1 LKKSPHVGRGHPVDD
16 PVPKNK
22 RKGFGFFAEQLHIL
36 RSQMMAVAAAAA
48 VIEDDAVRRMKV
60 PMSRIDVSVCTCLDI
75 SEKLDTEDIL

>member
-1 LKKSPHVGRGHPVDD
+1 
-16 PVPKNK
+16 
-22 RKGFGFFAEQLHIL
+22 LHIL

-75 SEKLDTEDIL
+75 SENLDTEDIL